1 MSTTIILD
9 NVNLPETGAVEIRI
23 NRSFTINFSA
33 EQARRAVNC
42 WLSGQVSL
50 SLLAD
55 KPLLHISDE
64 ICWKVPVLLTASHLG
79 AVGRVGFVNV
89 DMENGELQIS
99 PAIQQEITEKA
110 VKLAQRFADAPA
122 VRDAPS
128 EYIVTMQPTRNAPP
142 QADDTPHTHV
152 LETASL

>member
-9 NVNLPETGAVEIRI
+9 NLTLPETGPVEIRI
-23 NRSFTINFSA
+23 NRSFTINFRA

-42 WLSGQVSL
+42 WLSSQVSM
-50 SLLAD
+50 SLLAGE
-55 KPLLHISDE
+55 PLLSIGNE
-64 ICWKVPVLLTASHLG
+64 IRWTVPVLLTAGHLG
-79 AVGRVGFVNV
+79 AVGGVGSVNV
-89 DMENGELQIS
+89 DIENGELHID
-99 PAIQQEITEKA
+99 PIIQQEISEKA